1 MPRPS
6 FFEAMS
12 RIDDR
17 TTSLD
22 ITTATAFVIAAM
34 IGTGVFTTL
43 GFQVADVRST
53 AAVMMLWVVGGVIAL
68 CGALTYGELG
78 AALPRSGGEYNI
90 LREVYAPSLGFLAGW
105 VSATV
110 GFAGP
115 AALAAMALASYTGAV
130 FPGVPSD
137 HLAAG
142 AVLAFSLIH
151 ASSLRAGT
159 ALQRILT
166 SLKVVLILVFAA
178 AAFTVE
184 DIQAV
189 SLMPQGADLRLMTGS
204 AFAVALIFVSYAYT
218 GWNSA
223 IYIVG
228 ELDAPSRTLPRALLQ
243 GTAIVTVLYVLL
255 NYAFL
260 RTVPMDELAG
270 QIEVGFLAGARIFG
284 EAGGRITAAIIVA
297 LLASTVSAYIFLGP
311 RILAVMGEDVPALA
325 WLSTR
330 SRRGLPVNAF
340 VFQLVL
346 SLGFIYTSTFDQV
359 LVYASILL
367 VSISTLAVGGV
378 YVLRWT
384 QPRLPRPYRTWGYPY
399 TPAVFLVVNLWM
411 LTFTLTDRTFESL
424 VGLGILLVGLAVYAV
439 MGRLGRS
446 EGRGTR

>member
-1 MPRPS
+1 MQGNGAAYKMTTPRPDS
-6 FFEAMS
+6 S
-12 RIDDR
+12 
-17 TTSLD
+17 SLGVP
-22 ITTATAFVIAAM
+22 TATAFVIAAM

-43 GFQVADVRST
+43 GFQVADIRST
-53 AAVMMLWVVGGVIAL
+53 SAVMMLWLVGGVIAL

-90 LREVYAPSLGFLAGW
+90 LREVYAPSMGFLAGW

-115 AALAAMALASYTGAV
+115 AALAAMALASYTGAI
-130 FPGVPSD
+130 FPGVPAD

-142 AVLAFSLIH
+142 TVLTFSLLH
-151 ASSLRAGT
+151 ASSLKAGT
-159 ALQRILT
+159 SLQNALTL
-166 SLKVVLILVFAA
+166 LKVVLILVFVG

-184 DIQAV
+184 NVQAV
-189 SLMPQGADLRLMTGS
+189 SLVPQGADLGLMTGS

-228 ELDAPSRTLPRALLQ
+228 ELDSPSRTLPRALLQ

-260 RTVPMDELAG
+260 HTVPMDELAG
-270 QIEVGFLAGARIFG
+270 QIEVGFLAGTRIFG

-297 LLASTVSAYIFLGP
+297 LLASTVSAYVFLGP

-340 VFQLVL
+340 LFQLVL
-346 SLGFIYTSTFDQV
+346 SLAFIYTSTFDQV

-367 VSISTLAVGGV
+367 VTISTLAVAGV
-378 YVLRWT
+378 YVLRYT
-384 QPRLPRPYRTWGYPY
+384 KPDLPRPYRTWGYPY
-399 TPAVFLVVNLWM
+399 TPAVFLAVNLWM
-411 LTFTLTDRTFESL
+411 LAFTLTNRTFESL
-424 VGLGILLVGLAVYAV
+424 VGLGILVAGLAVYAV
-439 MGRLGRS
+439 VGRLGRS
-446 EGRGTR
+446 EGHEIR

>member
-1 MPRPS
+1 MQDARGS
-6 FFEAMS
+6 
-12 RIDDR
+12 
-17 TTSLD
+17 SLGVP
-22 ITTATAFVIAAM
+22 TATAFVIAAM

-43 GFQVADVRST
+43 GFQVADIRST
-53 AAVMMLWVVGGVIAL
+53 SAVMMLWLVGGIIAL

-90 LREVYAPSLGFLAGW
+90 LTRVYAPSLGFLAGW
-105 VSATV
+105 MSATV

-115 AALAAMALASYTGAV
+115 TALAAMALASYTGAI
-130 FPGVPSD
+130 FPGVPAD

-142 AVLAFSLIH
+142 TVLAFSLLH
-151 ASSLRAGT
+151 ASSLKAGT
-159 ALQRILT
+159 ALQNILT
-166 SLKVVLILVFAA
+166 SLKVVLILVFVG

-184 DIQAV
+184 DVQAV
-189 SLMPQGADLRLMTGS
+189 SLVPQGADLRLMTGS
-204 AFAVALIFVSYAYT
+204 AFAVALVFVSYAYT

-228 ELDAPSRTLPRALLQ
+228 ELDSPSRTLPRSLLQ
-243 GTAIVTVLYVLL
+243 GTVIVTVLYMLL

-260 RTVPMDELAG
+260 HTVPMDELAG
-270 QIEVGFLAGARIFG
+270 QIEVGFLAGTRIFG

-297 LLASTVSAYIFLGP
+297 LLASSVSAYVFLGP

-346 SLGFIYTSTFDQV
+346 SLAFIYTSTFDQV

-367 VSISTLAVGGV
+367 VTISTLAVAGV
-378 YVLRWT
+378 YVLRYT
-384 QPRLPRPYRTWGYPY
+384 KPNLPRPYRTWGYPY
-399 TPAVFLVVNLWM
+399 TPAVFLAVNLWM
-411 LTFTLTDRTFESL
+411 LTFTMMNRTFESL
-424 VGLGILLVGLAVYAV
+424 VGLGILVAGLAVYAV
-439 MGRLGRS
+439 VGRLRRS
-446 EGRGTR
+446 EGHEIR